1 MFEAASSYA
10 ERVDSIFL
18 FILVISVF
26 FLALITFLMVFFSVK
41 YARKKNIPPENIE
54 GNNILEIIW
63 TVVPT
68 ILVMAMFYYGFIGFK
83 QMRHVP
89 ADAMVVNVTG
99 RMWSWLFEY
108 NGGIQSDVLRVP
120 LGKPVKL
127 ALSSQDVI
135 HSFFVPA
142 FRIKEDV
149 VPGMN
154 NYLWFEPTKEGS
166 FDVLCAEYC
175 GLRHSYMVTKVEVM
189 PEEDFQ
195 AWYDGQLSAAK
206 GEAAEEQRERETGV
220 HGETGEQMVARAQN
234 LLQTKGCLACHT
246 TDGSRL
252 VGPTFKGLFGKT
264 ETVVTGGKERE
275 IVVDEEYI
283 ERSILEPKADVVK
296 GFPPIMPPQKGMIS
310 EHELEEIVEYLQTLR

>member
-1 MFEAASSYA
+1 MIEAASSFA
-10 ERVDSIFL
+10 ERVDHIFL
-18 FILVISVF
+18 FILIVSVF
-26 FLALITFLMVFFSVK
+26 SLALITFLMVFFSIK

-54 GNNILEIIW
+54 GHNLLEVIW

-108 NGGIQSDVLRVP
+108 DGGIQSDVLRVP

-142 FRIKEDV
+142 FRIKEDA

-154 NYLWFEPTKEGS
+154 NYLWFEPTKVGS
-166 FDVLCAEYC
+166 YDVQCAEYC
-175 GLRHSYMVTKVEVM
+175 GLRHSYMLTKVEVL
-189 PEEDFQ
+189 PEEDFK
-195 AWYDGQLSAAK
+195 AWYDGRILEAK
-206 GEAAEEQRERETGV
+206 AETAEEALEGKKGV
-220 HGETGEQMVARAQN
+220 QGETSQQMVARAQS
-234 LLQTKGCLACHT
+234 LLQTKGCVACHT
-246 TDGSRL
+246 TDGSPL

-264 ETVVTGGKERE
+264 ETVLTGGKERE
-275 IVVDEEYI
+275 IVVDEEYLK
-283 ERSILEPKADVVK
+283 RSVLEPTADVVK
-296 GFPPIMPPQKGMIS
+296 GFPPIMPPQKGIVS